1 MECFPESGAAGLNRA
16 QGPLDTCILRPTKV
30 VSPGESTAILLKRG
44 CTPVSPS
51 KSQGRGP
58 VAITAAPWLEEDD
71 MPDRQRL
78 GIYLN
83 DHLAGAIAGTELA
96 KRSANNN
103 KGSELGEFL
112 SQLAE
117 DIDHDRRS
125 LEHVMKVLDIKK
137 NPAKEVA
144 AWLSEKAGRLKLNGQ
159 VIGYSDLSKLVELE
173 ALSLGVKGK
182 QCLWQSLKE
191 LGDEDDRIDA
201 SEVDRLI
208 ERALSQAI
216 SLEEKR
222 TKLIG
227 EAFSVRGT

>member
-1 MECFPESGAAGLNRA
+1 
-16 QGPLDTCILRPTKV
+16 
-30 VSPGESTAILLKRG
+30 
-44 CTPVSPS
+44 
-51 KSQGRGP
+51 
-58 VAITAAPWLEEDD
+58 

-117 DIDHDRRS
+117 DIDLDRQS
-125 LEHVMKVLDIKK
+125 LEHVMKVLDVKK

-173 ALSLGVKGK
+173 GLSLGVKGK

-191 LGDEDDRIDA
+191 LVDEDDRIDA